1 MRSTIDDFKK
11 FKRTGQPF
19 ACLTAYD
26 YPTALIADKVG
37 IPLLL
42 VGDSLASVI
51 LGYENTSTVTMEEM
65 LHHVKPV
72 VRGSSHALV
81 VADLPFLSYGITDG
95 ETLRNA
101 GRMLQEGGAHAVK
114 IEGGQEVC
122 STVHLITE
130 SGIPVMGHIGFTPQ
144 TASVSANPKSDTSSE
159 GTMAM
164 LMQDALEL
172 EKAGAFSVVLQRVP
186 QEIAESITSALEIPT
201 IGVGSGSKCDGQIVV
216 TQDLLGF
223 GSGFE
228 SRNVA
233 PYSNLNKIFEDTFH
247 AYQLDVQMR
256 TFPPDA

>member
-1 MRSTIDDFKK
+1 MRLTIDDFKK
-11 FKRTGQPF
+11 FKRKGQPF

-26 YPTALIADKVG
+26 YPTANIADRVG

-42 VGDSLASVI
+42 VGDSLASVV

-72 VRGSSHALV
+72 ARGSNSALI
-81 VADLPFLSYGITDG
+81 VADLPFLSYGITDS

-101 GRMLQEGGAHAVK
+101 GRMMQEGGAQAVK
-114 IEGGQEVC
+114 LEGGQEVC
-122 STVHLITE
+122 NAVRLITE

-144 TASVSANPKSDTSSE
+144 TASGSAKLKTAVSPEETAAT
-159 GTMAM
+159 

-186 QEIAESITSALEIPT
+186 QEIAESITSALKIPT

-228 SRNVA
+228 SRNIA

-247 AYQLDVQMR
+247 AYQRDVQMR
-256 TFPPDA
+256 AFPPDA